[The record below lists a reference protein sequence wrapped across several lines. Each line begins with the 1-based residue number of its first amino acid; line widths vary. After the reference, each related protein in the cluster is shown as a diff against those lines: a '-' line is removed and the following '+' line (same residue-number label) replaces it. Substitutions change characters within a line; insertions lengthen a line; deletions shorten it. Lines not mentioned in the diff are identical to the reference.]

1 AVIAGLMVCAQ
12 QGRAGAQQWID
23 AHFDTTRFPVQ
34 AVDAMVQRNIRAP
47 VFAPD
52 SWGGYLIY
60 RLYPQNK
67 VFVDDRHDL
76 YGEQFLKD
84 YLKTLRLTPEWADF
98 LNQRRVKWVLVPAES
113 ALANMLSLTQ

>member
-1 AVIAGLMVCAQ
+1 
-12 QGRAGAQQWID
+12 
-23 AHFDTTRFPVQ
+23 
-34 AVDAMVQRNIRAP
+34 MVQRNIREP

-113 ALANMLSLTQ
+113 ALANMLSLTQEWRVVYRDGASVLFERSNQEP